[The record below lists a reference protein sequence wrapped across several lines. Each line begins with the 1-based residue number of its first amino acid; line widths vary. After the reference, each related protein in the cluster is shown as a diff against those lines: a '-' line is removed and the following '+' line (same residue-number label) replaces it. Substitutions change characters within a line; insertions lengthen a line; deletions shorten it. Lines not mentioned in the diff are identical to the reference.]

1 MRRGFSI
8 IELSYVLAVMGI
20 VVAISV
26 PTYDVF
32 LKRARVDEARSVLA
46 AIAHAELRH
55 FTDRGVYLACSGEG
69 PVPKGPGAFPN
80 DSACW
85 KELGIALSG
94 EVRYRYSV
102 ELADG
107 TFFAVAE
114 GDLDGDGQPS
124 HFRWNGRLATLAV
137 ENELE

>member
-32 LKRARVDEARSVLA
+32 LKRARVDEARSMLA

-55 FTDRGVYLACSGEG
+55 FRDRGAYLACAAEG
-69 PVPKGPGAFPN
+69 SVPKGPAVFPN
-80 DSACW
+80 ASACW
-85 KELGIALSG
+85 KELGVAVSG

-107 TFFAVAE
+107 TFFAIAQ
-114 GDLDGDGQPS
+114 GDLDGDGRES
-124 HFRWNGRLATLAV
+124 VFRWNGRLSSLEV
-137 ENELE
+137 QDELE